1 MDGINTATKGNQIN
15 NWNETDTSDAAF
27 DPGKLITSESFD
39 LEIYQKTGTTASDII
54 LVAKLRDCRMTR
66 KGGGINKRG
75 ILVESMS
82 FNAILLDHGNVG
94 SDAVS
99 NSGDIDLS

>member
-1 MDGINTATKGNQIN
+1 MSGAKDTGNQIN
-15 NWNETDTSDAAF
+15 NWNSGKSDAAF
-27 DPGKLITSESFD
+27 DPQKLITSESFD
-39 LEIYQKTGTTASDII
+39 LEIYQKTGTGSTDQI

-82 FNAILLDHGNVG
+82 FNAILMDNGDSSTNGDIVG
-94 SDAVS
+94 
-99 NSGDIDLS
+99 NSGDTDLD